1 MSTQAGP
8 PEREAR
14 GAPGSGGSRPPA
26 MARYWWLTSLRGL
39 VALLLALA
47 IAVAGRSSARLI
59 TFLALFWMT
68 GGLITLR
75 FALAIRPRPGF
86 RLGLAAA
93 TAAVVGAGLVLLRD
107 RLSGVVDPEVF
118 VGLLGIS
125 AVLTGVLRVLG
136 GFAAEERVG
145 RRWTLGGIVLG
156 TLEFGLGALLLLT
169 SGVEPDLLAPLVAAW
184 GAVSGILLL
193 TQGLQLR
200 RVARS
205 WRGSDDTPSV
215 SDPTGGDPQ
224 ERQPRNRP

>member
-8 PEREAR
+8 PEREVR

-47 IAVAGRSSARLI
+47 IAVAGRSSARLV

-75 FALAIRPRPGF
+75 SPWPS
-86 RLGLAAA
+86 
-93 TAAVVGAGLVLLRD
+93 GLVPGSGCWRRPPLRW
-107 RLSGVVDPEVF
+107 SGPGWSCFATDSRGRGPRGVR
-118 VGLLGIS
+118 GLLASCG
-125 AVLTGVLRVLG
+125 AHGVLRVLAG
-136 GFAAEERVG
+136 SRPRSGWG
-145 RRWTLGGIVLG
+145 RRWTLGDRARH
-156 TLEFGLGALLLLT
+156 LEFGLGALLLLT